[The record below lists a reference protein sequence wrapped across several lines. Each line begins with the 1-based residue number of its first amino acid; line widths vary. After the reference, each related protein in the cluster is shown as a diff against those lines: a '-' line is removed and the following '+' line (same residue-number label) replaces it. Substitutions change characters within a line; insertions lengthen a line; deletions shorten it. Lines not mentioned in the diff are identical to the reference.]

1 MLTLLA
7 PLFFL
12 QTPLPQIEIRIEKA
26 IELASPAV
34 CCSQSKGQAKI
45 GSTPRKA
52 RSLKQA
58 WIEHQTS
65 GKSLGIQETKAAYA
79 NLGTCLKVK
88 GDAPSKPRVPLNAS
102 FGWTTQPPMQGD
114 NPPIVRGKAIIM
126 DGSGQQRVIEFDGD
140 FPDIQ
145 GFLPAGIQLPNLGEL
160 IGKSCDKAQDCS
172 SVAKGC
178 DKAQGSS
185 SVAKGCD
192 KAQGCSSVAKGCDKA
207 QGCSSVAKGCD
218 KAQGCSSVAKGCDKA
233 QGCSSVAKGCDK
245 AQGCPVQGEK
255 FGKTHAPHPFQTSGE
270 VLWTPTTRAREE
282 LPEEIF
288 EMIHSRG
295 ANHEWLHD
303 HDEDEGELEEVLE
316 EAHEALEEA
325 YDRIDELEERLAH
338 MEQVLE
344 HISDELINEDR

>member
-178 DKAQGSS
+178 DKAQG
-185 SVAKGCD
+185 
-192 KAQGCSSVAKGCDKA
+192 
-207 QGCSSVAKGCD
+207 
-218 KAQGCSSVAKGCDKA
+218 
-233 QGCSSVAKGCDK
+233 
-245 AQGCPVQGEK
+245 CPVQGEK